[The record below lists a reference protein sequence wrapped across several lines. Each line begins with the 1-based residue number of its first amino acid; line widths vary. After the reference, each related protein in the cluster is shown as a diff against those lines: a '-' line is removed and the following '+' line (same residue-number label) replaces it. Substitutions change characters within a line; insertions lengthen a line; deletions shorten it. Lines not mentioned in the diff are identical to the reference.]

1 MSESYEDAIVAMPR
15 EVYDRMVDALSLGKW
30 PDGRSITDAQRVD
43 TMKAVI
49 LWGQHHLPEDQRIG
63 FIDKGSKTDS
73 LCDDPV
79 PIKWQ

>member
-30 PDGRSITDAQRVD
+30 PDGRSITDTQRID

-63 FIDKGSKTDS
+63 FIDKGSKAGS

>member
-30 PDGRSITDAQRVD
+30 PDGRSVTDTQRID

-63 FIDKGSKTDS
+63 FIDKGSKAGS

>member
-30 PDGRSITDAQRVD
+30 PDGRSITDTQRVD

-63 FIDKGSKTDS
+63 FIDKGSKADS
-73 LCDDPV
+73 RCDDPV

>member
-49 LWGQHHLPEDQRIG
+49 LWGQHHLPEAQRIG

>member
-63 FIDKGSKTDS
+63 FIDKGSKADN

>member
-30 PDGRSITDAQRVD
+30 PDGRSITDTQRVD

-49 LWGQHHLPEDQRIG
+49 LWGQHHLPKDQRIG
-63 FIDKGSKTDS
+63 FIDKGSKVDS

>member
-30 PDGRSITDAQRVD
+30 PDGRSITDTQRID

-63 FIDKGSKTDS
+63 FIDKGSKAGS
-73 LCDDPV
+73 LCDDPG

>member
-1 MSESYEDAIVAMPR
+1 MSESYEDAIVAMPI

-30 PDGRSITDAQRVD
+30 PDGRSITDTQRVD

-63 FIDKGSKTDS
+63 FIDKGSKADS